1 MSTAHVVT
9 RKRRASAVTMLVLG
23 GGFAVA
29 SLIGNHG
36 NPVAIVPLA
45 VVVAALTLVFSLAH
59 RSQTD
64 LGAITGDVPDER
76 QRTISLRAASV
87 AGSIVA
93 MALIIATMVSMA
105 QGHFGEPWIWFCAL
119 GGVSYLVAI
128 LVFRDK

>member
-1 MSTAHVVT
+1 M
-9 RKRRASAVTMLVLG
+9 
-23 GGFAVA
+23 
-29 SLIGNHG
+29 
-36 NPVAIVPLA
+36 
-45 VVVAALTLVFSLAH
+45 VAALTLVFSLAH

-87 AGSIVA
+87 AGSVVA

-119 GGVSYLVAI
+119 GGVAYLVAL
-128 LVFRDK
+128 LVFRNR

>member
-1 MSTAHVVT
+1 MSTARAVT
-9 RKRRASAVTMLVLG
+9 RKRWSSAATMLVLG
-23 GGFAVA
+23 GGFVVA
-29 SLIGNHG
+29 SLVGNHG
-36 NPVAIVPLA
+36 DVVAVVPLA
-45 VVVAALTLVFSLAH
+45 IVLAALTVVFSLAH
-59 RSQTD
+59 RSRSD

-119 GGVSYLVAI
+119 GGVAYLVAI
-128 LVFRDK
+128 LAFRNK